1 MHLSFYILVYLVHFP
16 VTTLN
21 EPQINC
27 SMFWQTHLCENV
39 LHLRLLVSEALDFLA
54 NAWVLLQF
62 LQGRPFTVQIGAGNE
77 KSLS

>member
-1 MHLSFYILVYLVHFP
+1 
-16 VTTLN
+16 
-21 EPQINC
+21 
-27 SMFWQTHLCENV
+27 MFWQTHLCENV

-62 LQGRPFTVQIGAGNE
+62 LHGRPFTVQIGAGNE